1 MNGSNRTYVARCS
14 IDTNSSQASMN
25 LPSYEA
31 MMPAVLASLADGQ
44 ARPLRE
50 VFELVCQ
57 HYAFTPDQLADTLPS
72 GRQTTI
78 RSRVGW
84 AKTYLVKAGLIT
96 QPKRGLCVITQRGL
110 EALTSGQTIDNRYL
124 AQFGEFVAFTL
135 ASSESTDHQ
144 YSPRVQIGL
153 EQQREEQIQVY
164 TPQEQIEQ
172 AMTTLNQSLA
182 DDLLSEILA
191 MPPRFFE
198 QLVVDL
204 MVAMGY
210 GGSQQD
216 AAQTT
221 RYQSDGGIDG
231 IIKEDRLGLDSIY
244 LQAKRYTEKTVGRP
258 EIQAFAGA
266 LDLHRARKGVFI
278 TTSSFSREAMEYV
291 GLIEKRIVLI
301 DGQRLAALM
310 IEYGVGVTT
319 RQTLT
324 IKALDSDYFL
334 EE

>member
-1 MNGSNRTYVARCS
+1 MT
-14 IDTNSSQASMN
+14 QAI
-25 LPSYEA
+25 PSYEQ
-31 MMPAVLASLADGQ
+31 MMPVVLQSLADNQ
-44 ARPLRE
+44 PLLLRE
-50 VFELVCQ
+50 VYERVCA
-57 HYAFTPDQLADTLPS
+57 HYTFSPEQLAETLPS
-72 GRQTTI
+72 GRQSTI

-84 AKTYLVKAGLIT
+84 AKTYLVKAGLIE
-96 QPKRGLCVITQRGL
+96 QPKRGVCLLTARGQA
-110 EALTSGQTIDNRYL
+110 ALASEQTIDNHYL
-124 AQFGEFVAFTL
+124 AQFGEFIAFTL
-135 ASSESTDHQ
+135 ASNDGGTPVES
-144 YSPRVQIGL
+144 SPLTNPAPATSTAQ
-153 EQQREEQIQVY
+153 

-172 AMTTLNQSLA
+172 ALSTINQSLA
-182 DDLLSEILA
+182 DELLREVLA
-191 MPPRFFE
+191 LSPRFFE

-210 GGSQQD
+210 GGSNQE
-216 AAQTT
+216 AGQTT
-221 RYQSDGGIDG
+221 RYSSDGGIDG

-244 LQAKRYTEKTVGRP
+244 LQAKRYSDKTVGRP

-278 TTSSFSREAMEYV
+278 TTSGFSNDAQDYV
-291 GLIEKRIVLI
+291 GRIEKRIVLI
-301 DGQRLAALM
+301 DGARLAALM

>member
-1 MNGSNRTYVARCS
+1 MQP
-14 IDTNSSQASMN
+14 I
-25 LPSYEA
+25 LPSYET
-31 MMPAVLASLADGQ
+31 MMPVLLQALADGTS
-44 ARPLRE
+44 RPLRE
-50 VFELVCQ
+50 VFERVCQ
-57 HYAFTPDQLADTLPS
+57 YYAFTPEQLAETLPS
-72 GRQTTI
+72 GRQTKV

-84 AKTYLVKAGLIT
+84 AKTYLVKAGLIE
-96 QPKRGLCVITQRGL
+96 QPKRGLCLITERGKA
-110 EALTSGQTIDNRYL
+110 ALASGQAIDNHYL
-124 AQFGEFVAFTL
+124 ARFNEFVAFTL
-135 ASSESTDHQ
+135 ASSESVGNPPRIVTDATTQ
-144 YSPRVQIGL
+144 STP
-153 EQQREEQIQVY
+153 EQAS

-172 AMTTLNQSLA
+172 ALAAINQSLA
-182 DDLLSEILA
+182 DDLLAEILGLS
-191 MPPRFFE
+191 PRFFE

-216 AAQTT
+216 AARTT
-221 RYQSDGGIDG
+221 RYSSDGGIDG

-244 LQAKRYTEKTVGRP
+244 LQAKRYTDKTVGRP

-266 LDLHRARKGVFI
+266 LDLHKARKGVFI
-278 TTSSFSREAMEYV
+278 TTSSFSREAQAYV

-301 DGQRLAALM
+301 DGPHLAALM

-324 IKALDSDYFL
+324 IKTLDSDYFT

>member
-1 MNGSNRTYVARCS
+1 MKET
-14 IDTNSSQASMN
+14 

-31 MMPAVLASLADGQ
+31 MMPTVLKVLADGV

-57 HYAFTPDQLADTLPS
+57 HYSFTSEQLADTLPS
-72 GRQTTI
+72 GRQTTL

-84 AKTYLVKAGLIT
+84 AKTYLVKAGLIE
-96 QPKRGLCVITQRGL
+96 QPKRGICLITERGRA
-110 EALTSGQTIDNRYL
+110 ALVSEQSIDNQYL
-124 AQFGEFVAFTL
+124 AQFNEFVVFTQTSREGAGNEL
-135 ASSESTDHQ
+135 EVEATPTEISAPDQAS
-144 YSPRVQIGL
+144 
-153 EQQREEQIQVY
+153 
-164 TPQEQIEQ
+164 TPQEQVEQ
-172 AMTTLNQSLA
+172 ALAAINRSLA
-182 DDLLSEILA
+182 YDLLAEILA
-191 MPPRFFE
+191 LSPRFFE

-216 AAQTT
+216 AARTT
-221 RYQSDGGIDG
+221 RYSSDGGIDG

-244 LQAKRYTEKTVGRP
+244 LQAKRYTDKTVGRP
-258 EIQAFAGA
+258 EIQSFAGA
-266 LDLHRARKGVFI
+266 LDLHKARKGVFI
-278 TTSSFSREAMEYV
+278 TTTGFSREAQEYV

-301 DGQRLAALM
+301 DGDRLAALM

-324 IKALDSDYFL
+324 IKTLDSDYFL
-334 EE
+334 ED

>member
-1 MNGSNRTYVARCS
+1 MSDS
-14 IDTNSSQASMN
+14 I
-25 LPSYEA
+25 PSYER
-31 MMPAVLASLADGQ
+31 MMPVVLSVLQKGEPL
-44 ARPLRE
+44 PLRQVYQAVSE
-50 VFELVCQ
+50 
-57 HYAFTPDQLADTLPS
+57 HYAFTPEQLAHTLPS
-72 GRQTTI
+72 GRQTTV

-84 AKTYLVKAGLIT
+84 AKTYLVKAGLIE
-96 QPKRGLCVITQRGL
+96 QPKRGVCLITERGKA
-110 EALTSGQTIDNRYL
+110 ALASGQTIDNHYL

-135 ASSESTDHQ
+135 ASSESSGSLPAALPNAADPQ
-144 YSPRVQIGL
+144 KP
-153 EQQREEQIQVY
+153 EQAS

-172 AMTTLNQSLA
+172 ALAAINRSLS
-182 DDLLSEILA
+182 DDLLAEILGLS
-191 MPPRFFE
+191 PRFFE

-216 AAQTT
+216 AARTT

-244 LQAKRYTEKTVGRP
+244 LQAKRYTDKTVGRP

-278 TTSSFSREAMEYV
+278 TTSSFSREAQEYV

-301 DGQRLAALM
+301 DGAHLAALM

-324 IKALDSDYFL
+324 IKTLDSDYFL
-334 EE
+334 ED